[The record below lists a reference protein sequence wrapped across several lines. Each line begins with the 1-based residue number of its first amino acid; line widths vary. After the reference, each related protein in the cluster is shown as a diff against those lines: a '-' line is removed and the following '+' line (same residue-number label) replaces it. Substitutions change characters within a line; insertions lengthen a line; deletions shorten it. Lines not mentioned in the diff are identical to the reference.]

1 MWAWTLNWGEIR
13 RDLVIGSCP
22 IRPSDIDRIYD
33 GTGVSAVLSVQTDEC
48 RTALGID
55 YDELKE
61 HASGRGLLLVNAP
74 MRDFD
79 AEDQRKRLPCAVE
92 RLGELVTGGH
102 RTYVHCTAGIN
113 RAPLV
118 AIAYL
123 TFVEGMAVPDAVALI
138 NRGRPE
144 ANPYWDAY
152 YGCRDDALALHRATV
167 ALRAW
172 DLSRANPGE
181 TSDGN
186 WFQAEQ
192 EILREA
198 FRAHGD
204 ITADVRRTAVD
215 G

>member
-22 IRPSDIDRIYD
+22 IRPSDIDRIHD
-33 GTGVSAVLSVQTDEC
+33 DTGVSAVLSVQTEEC

-55 YDELKE
+55 YNELEE
-61 HASGRGLLLVNAP
+61 HASSRGLLLLNAP

-79 AEDQRKRLPCAVE
+79 GEDQRKRLPCAVQ
-92 RLGELVTGGH
+92 RFGELLTGGH

-118 AIAYL
+118 ALAYL

-144 ANPYWDAY
+144 ASPYWDAY
-152 YGCRDDALALHRATV
+152 YGCRDDALALHRAAV

-172 DLSRANPGE
+172 NLSQANPGQ

-198 FRAHGD
+198 FRTNGD
-204 ITADVRRTAVD
+204 LTAAIRRMAVE

>member
-22 IRPSDIDRIYD
+22 IRPSDIDRIHD
-33 GTGVSAVLSVQTDEC
+33 DTGVSAVLSVQTEEC

-55 YDELKE
+55 YNELEE
-61 HASGRGLLLVNAP
+61 HASSRGLLLLNAP

-79 AEDQRKRLPCAVE
+79 AEDQRKRLPCAVQ
-92 RLGELVTGGH
+92 RFGELLTGGH

-118 AIAYL
+118 ALAYL

-144 ANPYWDAY
+144 ASPYWDAY
-152 YGCRDDALALHRATV
+152 YGCRDDALALHRAAV

-172 DLSRANPGE
+172 NLSQANPGQ

-198 FRAHGD
+198 FRTNGD
-204 ITADVRRTAVD
+204 LTAAIRRMAVE

>member
-33 GTGVSAVLSVQTDEC
+33 DTGVSAVLSVQTEEC
-48 RTALGID
+48 RSALGIH
-55 YDELKE
+55 YDELEE
-61 HASGRGLLLVNAP
+61 HASSRGLLLLNAP
-74 MRDFD
+74 IRDFD

-92 RLGELVTGGH
+92 RLGALLTGGH

-118 AIAYL
+118 VLAYL
-123 TFVEGMAVPDAVALI
+123 TFVAGMPVADAVALI
-138 NRGRPE
+138 KRGRPE
-144 ANPYWDAY
+144 ASPYWDAY
-152 YGCRDDALALHRATV
+152 YGCRNDALALHRATV

-172 DLSRANPGE
+172 NLSQANPGE

-198 FRAHGD
+198 FRTHGD